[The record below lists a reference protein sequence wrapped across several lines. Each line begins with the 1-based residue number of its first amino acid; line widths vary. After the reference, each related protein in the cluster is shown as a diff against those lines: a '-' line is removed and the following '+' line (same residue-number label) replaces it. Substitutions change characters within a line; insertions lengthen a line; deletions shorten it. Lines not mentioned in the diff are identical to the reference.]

1 MKYSTP
7 FLLLLMAC
15 GSKGASGEDILKTL
29 YCNEDL
35 DKNKIKDD
43 ADCDGVLTTDDC
55 DDDNAKLL
63 AVSGDADCEYIG
75 IF

>member
-1 MKYSTP
+1 MKYSLP

-15 GSKGASGEDILKTL
+15 GSKGSSGEDILKTL

-43 ADCDGVLTTDDC
+43 ADC
-55 DDDNAKLL
+55 
-63 AVSGDADCEYIG
+63 EYIG
-75 IF
+75 FF